1 MRKIVPSVAA
11 TCVAVTASLLL
22 APPVLP
28 AQGKV
33 PKRPKLEAGADTN
46 HAPTYYRHGL
56 RVIEQR
62 PDEAAAAFYWAGRLD
77 PGWAQ
82 PLYAR
87 RIALLMTNPSFLVRY
102 FTGGRRGRQS
112 KEVKSIDSLELR
124 ARMIDPFVIR
134 DLDRQFIVGF
144 FTADW
149 ELDLRRQGMQV
160 DAVTRQSLSY
170 YVERELNSDASV
182 WLKAD
187 LAASERRFLE
197 ALDLYRKA
205 LGRFKDDA
213 ASIHVDRAH
222 VFYLIGSDD
231 SARVAL
237 ELALEDLRKRDVK
250 EFVRLYESKAVLEHS
265 IGMIHERR
273 KDAEAAREAYG
284 RALQED
290 LAYYPA
296 HVRLGLMALSAGDT
310 ATTLSELALAVE
322 IKGDEPAVL
331 TTYGSV
337 LAQMGKYQEADQTL
351 RKAVELEPYYPAPR
365 YVLGRIAELTAKPG
379 EALEHYRAYIER
391 AHGGDVRLADVKG
404 RITALTA
411 TAGKP

>member
-1 MRKIVPSVAA
+1 MRKIVPF
-11 TCVAVTASLLL
+11 VAVALCTALASLVPLS
-22 APPVLP
+22 AVP

-56 RVIEQR
+56 RVLEQR
-62 PDEAAAAFYWAGRLD
+62 PEEAAAAFYWAARLD

-102 FTGGRRGRQS
+102 FTGGRRARQS

-149 ELDLRRQGMQV
+149 ELDLRRQGLQV

-170 YVERELNSDASV
+170 YIERELGSDASV

-187 LAASERRFLE
+187 LAASERRFPE

-205 LGRFKDDA
+205 LGRFKDDV

-237 ELALEDLRKRDVK
+237 ELALDDLRKRDVK
-250 EFVRLYESKAVLEHS
+250 EFVRLYESKAVLEHG
-265 IGMIHERR
+265 IGMVHERSNNL
-273 KDAEAAREAYG
+273 EAAREAYG

-296 HVRLGLMALSAGDT
+296 HVRLGLVALAAGDT
-310 ATTLSELALAVE
+310 ATALSELALAVE
-322 IKGDEPAVL
+322 IKGDEPGLL

-337 LAQMGKYQEADQTL
+337 LAQMGKFQEADGQL
-351 RKAVELEPYYPAPR
+351 RRAVELEPYYPAPR
-365 YVLGRIAELTAKPG
+365 YLLGRIADLTNKPA
-379 EALEHYRAYIER
+379 EALDHYQAFLARAPGR
-391 AHGGDVRLADVKG
+391 DARLTEVKS
-404 RITALTA
+404 RVSALTT